1 MAEEITIKV
10 GFGDQFR
17 DLTVRIQDGDI
28 PPWQPDQQLDV
39 VGQRKPRLDAV
50 AKVTGTAKFAYDQ
63 RPEGLLYGKIL
74 RSPHGNA
81 DVRAIDTAAA
91 KAMPGGQMN
100 RFYQWGL

>member
-50 AKVTGTAKFAYDQ
+50 AKVTRDRKICL
-63 RPEGLLYGKIL
+63 RPAT
-74 RSPHGNA
+74 RRP
-81 DVRAIDTAAA
+81 AIWKDPA
-91 KAMPGGQMN
+91 
-100 RFYQWGL
+100 